1 MPAEIDSSRPL
12 APDGTTDWEAVFEDA
27 DTGPIPLIVQAHSTE
42 SLKACTIAALGM
54 LLVRKNDDAT
64 MKRLNQELDRIIAE
78 GGEGAEGLDVSRSA
92 ITDMLRRIKDSRK
105 QKATLYVAN
114 KKLKTNK
121 NRRAADTD
129 DTDDTIAGTP
139 ASVGTPVGKTV
150 AQGRR
155 RRLLY
160 AASAALAVGLA
171 ALIWGLNEAP
181 DSKSDGMKEAA
192 WVQDYVSAHLPDE
205 TWELASVRPREGEK
219 ITLEVQ
225 VTDPRH
231 VDVIKG
237 VPRMARVQFLKSI
250 CPPQESGVK
259 FVIENGWTLWVSLK
273 NGDELLTG
281 GSCHY

>member
-1 MPAEIDSSRPL
+1 VA
-12 APDGTTDWEAVFEDA
+12 AV
-27 DTGPIPLIVQAHSTE
+27 LV
-42 SLKACTIAALGM
+42 LGLTA
-54 LLVRKNDDAT
+54 LLVLFVQD
-64 MKRLNQELDRIIAE
+64 
-78 GGEGAEGLDVSRSA
+78 
-92 ITDMLRRIKDSRK
+92 KD
-105 QKATLYVAN
+105 T
-114 KKLKTNK
+114 
-121 NRRAADTD
+121 
-129 DTDDTIAGTP
+129 
-139 ASVGTPVGKTV
+139 
-150 AQGRR
+150 
-155 RRLLY
+155 
-160 AASAALAVGLA
+160 
-171 ALIWGLNEAP
+171 E
-181 DSKSDGMKEAA
+181 SDGMKEAA